1 MAEEDAILILSTVPD
16 EAKGLEIARALV
28 AERLAACVTTLP
40 HATSVYRW
48 EGKIVEDGEYV
59 LLIKTRAGRYAE
71 LEARLKALHPYK
83 VPEIIALPVV
93 DGSAAYVNWIS
104 AETSGPA

>member
-1 MAEEDAILILSTVPD
+1 MAGEDAILILSTVPD

-40 HATSVYRW
+40 RATSVYRW
-48 EGKIVEDGEYV
+48 EGKVAEEGEFV
-59 LLIKTRAGRYAE
+59 LLIKTRAERYTE

-93 DGSAAYVNWIS
+93 RGSEAYLNWIA
-104 AETSGPA
+104 AETSGPV